1 MTVHTLFLS
10 GRIDSNNAPEVEK
23 SLLASAEEKPDAEI
37 VLDAENLKYI
47 SSAGLRVLMKLRKRA
62 NKAVPIVNVSQ
73 DVYNIME
80 VTGFTELFDVKKKIR
95 EVSVEG
101 CELIGS
107 GGYGKV
113 YRLDPETIV
122 KIYNPEIS
130 LAFVEGERNTSQK
143 AFLMGI
149 PTAISYDVVK
159 CGSCYGVVYEMLN
172 ARTTAQ
178 IIRENPERIP
188 EISGKSAELLKTL
201 HKIVPGADA
210 GLPDRKQN
218 LLNLFDSLSDIM
230 TEAETEKVKG
240 FVRSIPD
247 RDTFLHGDYNA
258 KNIMV
263 RDGEFQLIDIGDA
276 AVGHPV
282 FDIVGLMLVYIT
294 LPNSR
299 DSRFTDDERRALLG
313 FDFEYAPRVWE
324 VMCGTYFGLSSSAEV
339 EAMTKKLMPYCIL
352 MMAAQ
357 GITLYGKNREAAR
370 MIIDKV
376 LRERLLPAIDIA
388 EPLDF

>member
-1 MTVHTLFLS
+1 
-10 GRIDSNNAPEVEK
+10 
-23 SLLASAEEKPDAEI
+23 
-37 VLDAENLKYI
+37 
-47 SSAGLRVLMKLRKRA
+47 
-62 NKAVPIVNVSQ
+62 
-73 DVYNIME
+73 
-80 VTGFTELFDVKKKIR
+80 
-95 EVSVEG
+95 
-101 CELIGS
+101 
-107 GGYGKV
+107 
-113 YRLDPETIV
+113 
-122 KIYNPEIS
+122 
-130 LAFVEGERNTSQK
+130 
-143 AFLMGI
+143 
-149 PTAISYDVVK
+149 
-159 CGSCYGVVYEMLN
+159 MLN